1 MTNIL
6 ITYYV
11 TKAIQCT
18 FCELNIPEVLY
29 AEYFG
34 VQGKFYGFKVAM
46 LQFLTVILQAFGK
59 LQILGGI
66 VSFAIHE
73 ASEHSEVFKR
83 CFWAFVG
90 FLCLNSLYPSILFLF
105 PSKKSVRLGA
115 AMMDAILDMAYTM
128 TYLVITLLA
137 IYELKLDK
145 QVSGNFGDEPAVNF
159 TAELDASFAFP
170 SDFLGYFAVYYSV
183 AHVCTVCRALENYEV
198 QHSMRQP
205 PNLQKRSQRSMHPAN
220 SGQFKS
226 CKLICKV
233 L

>member
-11 TKAIQCT
+11 TKVIQCT
-18 FCELNIPEVLY
+18 FCDLNIPEVLY

-59 LQILGGI
+59 LEILGGI

-183 AHVCTVCRALENYEV
+183 AHVCTVCRALESYEV
-198 QHSMRQP
+198 QHGMRQP
-205 PNLQKRSQRSMHPAN
+205 PNPQKRSQRSMHPAN
-220 SGQFKS
+220 SDHFKS